1 MPPVDSL
8 DDNGIRLA
16 GALALY
22 AAAGAIIVLGLASL
36 GQSRTTEAP
45 SRLVAAE
52 DSSAAETKPCA
63 ATRAEFHRLRTGM
76 SYIEARRVVGCEG
89 ELISQL
95 ELSGIDTATVKWDA
109 ANAYFGSLIVTFQNN
124 RLVSRSQ
131 FGLR

>member
-1 MPPVDSL
+1 MTSL
-8 DDNGIRLA
+8 DDNGLRLA

-63 ATRAEFHRLRTGM
+63 ATRAEFYRLRTGM
-76 SYIEARRVVGCEG
+76 SYVEARGVVGCEG
-89 ELISQL
+89 EMISQL
-95 ELSGIDTATVKWDA
+95 ELSGTNTAMVKWNA
-109 ANAYFGSLIVTFQNN
+109 ANSYFGSLIVTFQNK